1 MLIILEKLLVS
12 FVIVY
17 SIYMI
22 YFYFRNKGKKKKNS
36 LIEVQYLKR
45 IYNINL
51 ELISRDK
58 IEKHIAIINSIIIT
72 IDLFIYFNFNS
83 VTLSLVVI
91 FFVTFVLIAI
101 FYTILGNIYRKY
113 RWK

>member
-1 MLIILEKLLVS
+1 MLIILEKLLIS

-22 YFYFRNKGKKKKNS
+22 YFYFRNKSKKKK
-36 LIEVQYLKR
+36 
-45 IYNINL
+45 NINL

-113 RWK
+113 R

>member
-1 MLIILEKLLVS
+1 MLIILEKLLIS

-22 YFYFRNKGKKKKNS
+22 YFYFRNKSKKKKNS

-45 IYNINL
+45 IYN
-51 ELISRDK
+51 
-58 IEKHIAIINSIIIT
+58 INSIIIT

-113 RWK
+113 R

>member
-22 YFYFRNKGKKKKNS
+22 YFYFRNRSKKKKNS
-36 LIEVQYLKR
+36 LIEVQYLKKM
-45 IYNINL
+45 YNINL
-51 ELISRDK
+51 EEISRDK

-113 RWK
+113 R